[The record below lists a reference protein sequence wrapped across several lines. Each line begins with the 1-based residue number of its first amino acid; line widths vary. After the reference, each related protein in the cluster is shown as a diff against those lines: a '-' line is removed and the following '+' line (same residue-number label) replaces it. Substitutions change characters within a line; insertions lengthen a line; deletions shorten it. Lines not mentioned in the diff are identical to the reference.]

1 MFHVEH
7 IFRSYIFMS
16 QPQLIIFCEIKIVLR
31 GTISR
36 KQINVSRGT
45 ICRKQQLFHA
55 EQSARELKPSH
66 LAMPFSPFGEL
77 FHVEQ

>member
-31 GTISR
+31 GTINR
-36 KQINVSRGT
+36 EYKM
-45 ICRKQQLFHA
+45 FHA
-55 EQSARELKPSH
+55 EQSAHELKPSL
-66 LAMPFSPFGEL
+66 LAMPFSPFREL

>member
-31 GTISR
+31 GTINR
-36 KQINVSRGT
+36 EYKT
-45 ICRKQQLFHA
+45 FHA
-55 EQSARELKPSH
+55 EQSAREPKPSL
-66 LAMPFSPFGEL
+66 LAMPFSSFGEL